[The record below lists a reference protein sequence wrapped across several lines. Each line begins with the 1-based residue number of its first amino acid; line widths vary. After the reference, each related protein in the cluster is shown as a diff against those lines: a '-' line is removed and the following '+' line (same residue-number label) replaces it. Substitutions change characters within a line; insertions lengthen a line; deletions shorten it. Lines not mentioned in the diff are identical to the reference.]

1 MTAGDRSKL
10 PLGGAYEAIAGLLVA
25 VGLAAVAF
33 PLTVAG
39 PRAQTNASEDVTFA
53 KDVAPIVY
61 ENCVYCHRPGEVAPF
76 SLLTYK
82 DARPWA
88 RSIKQKVAGSRC
100 RRGRPTRISV
110 SFRTPRS

>member
-1 MTAGDRSKL
+1 MRRSL
-10 PLGGAYEAIAGLLVA
+10 ACLWLIGLVS
-25 VGLAAVAF
+25 VAF
-33 PLTVAG
+33 SFTVAG
-39 PRAQTNASEDVTFA
+39 PRAQTNAQTKDATFA

-88 RSIKQKVAGSRC
+88 RSIKQKVSRQADAAVE
-100 RRGRPTRISV
+100 GRHA
-110 SFRTPRS
+110 FR